1 MLGVACSEDA
11 VSASGQWLAD
21 AVPDPSAFDAA
32 FDARR
37 CKKGLAYRCPWTRSS
52 NALPVV
58 ASISRF
64 SPNAAHLLDRGLLML
79 MRFTH
84 RRSPSEDS
92 GFQGPDTRASS
103 LPR

>member
-37 CKKGLAYRCPWTRSS
+37 CKKGLVYRCPWTGSS
-52 NALPVV
+52 NALPVGAKNTITAATYRRTV
-58 ASISRF
+58 SC
-64 SPNAAHLLDRGLLML
+64 NAR
-79 MRFTH
+79 
-84 RRSPSEDS
+84 
-92 GFQGPDTRASS
+92 
-103 LPR
+103 